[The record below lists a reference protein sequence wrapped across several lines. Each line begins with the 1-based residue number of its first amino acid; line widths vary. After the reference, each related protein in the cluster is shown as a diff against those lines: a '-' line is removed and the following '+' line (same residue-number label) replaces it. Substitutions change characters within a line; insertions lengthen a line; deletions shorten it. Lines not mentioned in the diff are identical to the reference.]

1 VKKLG
6 SRSKCVKDTF
16 TQSVDWF
23 NLVRAVVGLCERIND
38 AFVWIGSGGC
48 HSYWWMA

>member
-6 SRSKCVKDTF
+6 GRSKCVKDTF

-23 NLVRAVVGLCERIND
+23 NLVRAVVGSCEHVND
-38 AFVWIGSGGC
+38 GFC
-48 HSYWWMA
+48 LDR